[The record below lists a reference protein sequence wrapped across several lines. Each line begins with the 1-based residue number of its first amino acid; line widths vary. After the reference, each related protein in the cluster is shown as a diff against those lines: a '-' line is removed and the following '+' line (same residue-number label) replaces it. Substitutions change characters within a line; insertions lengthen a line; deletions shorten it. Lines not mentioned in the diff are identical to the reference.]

1 MKNLYWI
8 IYFENVSNE
17 INFNA
22 SLETRKK
29 STTLL
34 HGGRKQMIYME
45 MTALQQIQGFHVLQS
60 WKLLKESRK
69 DNVM

>member
-1 MKNLYWI
+1 
-8 IYFENVSNE
+8 VSNE

-29 STTLL
+29 SATLL